1 MTRRNAPL
9 MALIVSLIVLAQLI
23 GGIGCQGGKS
33 EFGSPIA
40 AVCEVVYGHV
50 KWLGEQIG
58 CRGGKSESDP
68 LVSTAREAVY
78 AQIKWLEEQKFE
90 EPDPPAPLGVNLDDV
105 ESNTH
110 RIGRDGGDIYVNI
123 DIGVGGGAGVGV
135 GGDGGA
141 GGGGGGGGG
150 GG

>member
-1 MTRRNAPL
+1 MIKRYALLAAL
-9 MALIVSLIVLAQLI
+9 MVSLIVLAQLI
-23 GGIGCQGGKS
+23 GGIGCQSGKS

-58 CRGGKSESDP
+58 YRGGKSESDS
-68 LVSTAREAVY
+68 LSATAREAVY

-105 ESNTH
+105 ESNTT
-110 RIGRDGGDIYVNI
+110 RIGRDGGNGNGYGYMDV
-123 DIGVGGGAGVGV
+123 GVGGGAGVGV
-135 GGDGGA
+135 GGDGG
-141 GGGGGGGGG
+141 GGGGGGGG
-150 GG
+150 